1 MRALLIH
8 QAFVAP
14 HHAGG
19 TRHYEMA
26 TRLVRQGHEFTIV
39 ASDLSYL
46 TGERDK
52 DLKSGWVTEQELDGL
67 KVLRAY
73 TYPSLHRSFFW
84 RIVSFLTFMV
94 TSIWASLRAGEV
106 DVVIGTT
113 PPIFQAVSAWL
124 ISVLRWRPFILEV
137 RDLWPEFA
145 IDLGV
150 LRNRGLIW
158 LSRKLE
164 RFLYDR
170 AAYILVNSPAYR
182 DYLLNK
188 GIDAEKIRFIPNGV
202 DPEMFKNAS
211 GQDVRAEFGLDEKF
225 LAIYA
230 GALGMANDIDSI
242 LTAAQLL
249 RDDERIHFLL
259 VGDGKD
265 RHRLEAMASGMDLS
279 NVTFAG
285 AVPKTKMPSVLAA
298 ADVCLATLRD
308 IPLFKTTYPN
318 KVFDYMAASRP
329 VILAI
334 DGVIRDVI
342 EASGGGVYVEPGQPD
357 QLAHAIKR
365 MLESREET
373 RSMGIAGQRYV
384 VQHFDRSRHA
394 EELRDLFVEATGK
407 AA

>member
-26 TRLVRQGHEFTIV
+26 TRLVQQGDEFTIV

-46 TGERDK
+46 TGQRDK
-52 DLKSGWVTEQELDGL
+52 DLKRSWVSEQELDGL
-67 KVLRAY
+67 RVLRAY
-73 TYPSLHRSFFW
+73 TYPSLHRSFIW
-84 RIVSFLTFMV
+84 RVVSFLSFMV
-94 TSIWASLRAGEV
+94 TSIWASFRAGEV

-113 PPIFQAVSAWL
+113 PPIFQGVSAWL
-124 ISVLRWRPFILEV
+124 ISVLRRRSFVLEV

-145 IDLGV
+145 IDLGI
-150 LRNRGLIW
+150 LRNPVLIR
-158 LSRKLE
+158 LSRLLE
-164 RFLYDR
+164 TFLYNR
-170 AAYILVNSPAYR
+170 ASFILVNSPAYR
-182 DYLLNK
+182 DYLFEK
-188 GIDAEKIRFIPNGV
+188 GIQAEKIRFIPNGV
-202 DPEMFKNAS
+202 DPQMFENAS
-211 GQDVRAEFGLDEKF
+211 GADVRARFGLHDKY

-242 LTAAQLL
+242 LAAADLL
-249 RDDERIHFLL
+249 RANEHVHFLL

-265 RHRLEAMASGMDLS
+265 RTRLEILAREMDLS
-279 NVTFAG
+279 NVTFTG
-285 AVPKTKMPSVLAA
+285 AIPKTEMPSVLAA

-329 VILAI
+329 VVLAI
-334 DGVIRDVI
+334 DGVIRDVV
-342 EASGGGVYVEPGQPD
+342 EASGGGVFVEPGKPE
-357 QLAHAIKR
+357 QLAIAIQEMLDSGEHA
-365 MLESREET
+365 
-373 RSMGIAGQRYV
+373 RSMGIAGHDYV
-384 VQHFDRSRHA
+384 VQYFDRNRHA
-394 EELRDLFVEATGK
+394 EELRELFVEATKK